1 MLDLPK
7 GKERIVMSREEIKV
21 YLQYTK
27 VLLAI
32 NKIKDVNIDEAL
44 DNAID
49 AFDDE
54 VKQRHYLD

>member
-1 MLDLPK
+1 MT
-7 GKERIVMSREEIKV
+7 REEVKIF
-21 YLQYTK
+21 LEYTK

-32 NKIKDVNIDEAL
+32 NKISDNKVNEAL

>member
-1 MLDLPK
+1 MT
-7 GKERIVMSREEIKV
+7 REEIKV

-32 NKIKDVNIDEAL
+32 NKIKDVNVDEAL
-44 DNAID
+44 DKAID

>member
-7 GKERIVMSREEIKV
+7 GKESIAMTREEVKIF
-21 YLQYTK
+21 LEYTK

-32 NKIKDVNIDEAL
+32 NKISDNKVNEAL

>member
-7 GKERIVMSREEIKV
+7 GKESNIMTREEVKIF
-21 YLQYTK
+21 LEYTK

-32 NKIKDVNIDEAL
+32 NKISDNKVNEAL

-49 AFDDE
+49 AFDDQKE
-54 VKQRHYLD
+54 RHYLD

>member
-1 MLDLPK
+1 MT
-7 GKERIVMSREEIKV
+7 REEIKV
-21 YLQYTK
+21 YLEYTK

-32 NKIKDVNIDEAL
+32 NKIKDVNVDEAL

>member
-1 MLDLPK
+1 MT
-7 GKERIVMSREEIKV
+7 REEIKV
-21 YLQYTK
+21 YLEYTK

-32 NKIKDVNIDEAL
+32 HKIKDVNVDEAL
-44 DNAID
+44 DRAID